1 MDAPVQTAAS
11 QVNIQLHVS
20 RRKSLLAL
28 LFPYFL
34 VAPTLILIFVF
45 TIWPTTQTV
54 VGSLYKPPLTVR
66 QEEQFVGLQN
76 YIDLF
81 DASRTT
87 RPDISAV
94 FTKILV
100 NTLIFTTSTVL
111 VSVPLAFIFALL
123 LNRRL
128 RYLGVWRFSLFY
140 PALLPLIG
148 AASIWSF
155 IYADTI
161 GLANTVL
168 RSFGLPA
175 VQWLNIQSMSL
186 LSVIIVIIWK
196 QSGYYMIFY
205 LAGLQSIPRDI
216 YEAADLDG
224 ANIWQQTR
232 FITLPLLRRTTLF
245 IMVVA
250 FTAGFQMVEQLEALG
265 LGGPNDSSN
274 LLLYFVF
281 QKFSDPRNWG
291 YVNAIT
297 MILLLIL
304 MLFTVTNF
312 YFFEWRRIKD
322 EQ

>member
-1 MDAPVQTAAS
+1 MEAPAQTTA
-11 QVNIQLHVS
+11 QVNIQLQVGH
-20 RRKSLLAL
+20 RRSVMSL

-66 QEEQFVGLQN
+66 QQEQFVGLQN
-76 YIDLF
+76 YVDLF
-81 DASRTT
+81 DSSHTT

-128 RYLGVWRFSLFY
+128 RYLGIWRFSLFY
-140 PALLPLIG
+140 PALLPVIG

-155 IYADTI
+155 IYADNI

-168 RSFGLPA
+168 NSLGLPT
-175 VQWLNIQSMSL
+175 VQWLNIQSMTL

-196 QSGYYMIFY
+196 QTGYYMIFY

-274 LLLYFVF
+274 LLLYYVF

-297 MILLLIL
+297 VILLLIL

-322 EQ
+322 EP

>member
-1 MDAPVQTAAS
+1 MDAPAQVAAT
-11 QVNIQLHVS
+11 QVTTLPQIRP
-20 RRKSLLAL
+20 RRSLLAL

-66 QEEQFVGLQN
+66 QQEQFVGLQN
-76 YIDLF
+76 YVDLF
-81 DASRTT
+81 DSTRTT

-94 FTKILV
+94 FTKILI
-100 NTLIFTTSTVL
+100 NTLIFTVSTVL
-111 VSVPLAFIFALL
+111 VSVPLAFVFALL

-128 RYLGVWRFSLFY
+128 RYLGIWRFSLFY

-155 IYADTI
+155 IYADNI

-168 RSFGLPA
+168 RSFGLST

-196 QSGYYMIFY
+196 QTGYYMIFY

-274 LLLYFVF
+274 LLLYYVF

-297 MILLLIL
+297 VILLLIL

-322 EQ
+322 ES